1 MKRNEMEYRLEIYP
15 LAVMIKTTALKYLT
29 STAPFPPIH
38 VGDVII
44 VLDEPFFANHHEGA
58 IV

>member
-1 MKRNEMEYRLEIYP
+1 MKWNIGSKSVH

-44 VLDEPFFANHHEGA
+44 VLDEPFFADQHEGA